1 MKIDKV
7 VIKTNPVFTDSVE
20 CMVEMSDD
28 HGIRYAYA
36 VSGLHNTPNRVMI
49 DQCVKA
55 ILVRYVGVVTNRY
68 YVGVVTNR
76 YYERTT
82 QC

>member
-36 VSGLHNTPNRVMI
+36 VSGFHNTPNRVMI

-55 ILVRYVGVVTNRY
+55 ILDRSVRIITDRY
-68 YVGVVTNR
+68 L
-76 YYERTT
+76 ERTIK
-82 QC
+82 C